1 MGEDD
6 AAASDSWPA
15 ISTGSASVLD
25 DVQQLKGLTFE
36 TARRHITAEFGAPV
50 WESLMAALP
59 RHTQALF
66 KEANINDWYPESEMR
81 RFIHVLHD
89 KLAEG
94 NDERFL
100 EIARGLAMAGINRFF
115 RMILNLASAGF
126 VLRKVPV
133 LWTRLR
139 RGPAKLRAEVTND
152 GRVLIH
158 YEDFRYC
165 RDPLYRLLSIANCQ
179 ALVLAATDRLPQAE
193 VIDCTRTTMTLSFRL
208 PE

>member
-1 MGEDD
+1 MSTAEKIETAD
-6 AAASDSWPA
+6 AAVNA
-15 ISTGSASVLD
+15 D
-25 DVQQLKGLTFE
+25 DGKAGLS
-36 TARRHITAEFGAPV
+36 FG
-50 WESLMAALP
+50 
-59 RHTQALF
+59 
-66 KEANINDWYPESEMR
+66 
-81 RFIHVLHD
+81 
-89 KLAEG
+89 G
-94 NDERFL
+94 L
-100 EIARGLAMAGINRFF
+100 EQ
-115 RMILNLASAGF
+115 SAGF

-208 PE
+208 PA